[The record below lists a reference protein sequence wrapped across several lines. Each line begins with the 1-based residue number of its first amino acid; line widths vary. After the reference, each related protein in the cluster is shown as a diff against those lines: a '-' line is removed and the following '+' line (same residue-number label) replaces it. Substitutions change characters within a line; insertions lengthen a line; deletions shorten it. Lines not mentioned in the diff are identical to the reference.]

1 MKWVVTWV
9 FHISRC
15 KKKQKTL
22 FVARTAGERHVEGEP
37 VKVRNFDKRKYIIC
51 IYNTF
56 IHDIIQTFYRHVNV
70 KWIATLVRICRTLQH
85 LQKFVSYAHLHQ
97 NCPPPMSPSKKNK
110 DIFDLPRRKKH
121 APFVLWPGLPP
132 GEHCRIAGVS
142 IWGGPGRGC
151 GLHDFL
157 TGLLW

>member
-70 KWIATLVRICRTLQH
+70 K
-85 LQKFVSYAHLHQ
+85 
-97 NCPPPMSPSKKNK
+97 
-110 DIFDLPRRKKH
+110 
-121 APFVLWPGLPP
+121 
-132 GEHCRIAGVS
+132 
-142 IWGGPGRGC
+142 
-151 GLHDFL
+151 
-157 TGLLW
+157 